1 MIGGGGRSRSSA
13 GKCVI
18 CEGATSGKCVKTT
31 PISSGKSVK
40 PAPNWLIFWG
50 LFAPLAAVVVIERLD
65 KPSSNMSILF
75 LFWHYRPSDFMP
87 FWHIGMSENMPKSY
101 VPFLVHCPIYGT
113 LKITRIVFSI
123 GHRAAA
129 EVLLFSGVL
138 AVSLV
143 FIRHDSCSD
152 FRIGRRESSDGVF
165 YIENFP
171 KIFFKIRLTNRRRCY
186 TMVSSEGDKSPAAG
200 EENHD
205 RP

>member
-75 LFWHYRPSDFMP
+75 LFWHYWPSDFMP
-87 FWHIGMSENMPKSY
+87 FWHIEMSENMP
-101 VPFLVHCPIYGT
+101 
-113 LKITRIVFSI
+113 
-123 GHRAAA
+123 
-129 EVLLFSGVL
+129 
-138 AVSLV
+138 
-143 FIRHDSCSD
+143 
-152 FRIGRRESSDGVF
+152 
-165 YIENFP
+165 
-171 KIFFKIRLTNRRRCY
+171 FKYHYN
-186 TMVSSEGDKSPAAG
+186 DSPAADG
-200 EENHD
+200 RIKRTMSAVD
-205 RP
+205 FRDKTRA

>member
-1 MIGGGGRSRSSA
+1 MGR
-13 GKCVI
+13 
-18 CEGATSGKCVKTT
+18 
-31 PISSGKSVK
+31 
-40 PAPNWLIFWG
+40 
-50 LFAPLAAVVVIERLD
+50 AAVVVARR
-65 KPSSNMSILF
+65 
-75 LFWHYRPSDFMP
+75 WHYRPSDFMP
-87 FWHIGMSENMPKSY
+87 FWHIEISENMPKSY

-113 LKITRIVFSI
+113 LKITRIVYSI

-171 KIFFKIRLTNRRRCY
+171 KNFFQNT
-186 TMVSSEGDKSPAAG
+186 VDKSPPLLYNG
-200 EENHD
+200 IVGRGQEPRGRRKDYD
-205 RP
+205 RFGTIYQRM